1 MKTQPWAIG
10 IVLFFTLLT
19 STAQVMYKLAANR
32 LVFDFSNIQLTLM
45 SIFTN
50 VYLYIGAFLYI
61 TSAILLLIALRG
73 GELNVLYPI
82 VALSYVWVGI
92 LSMFVFNEAMIPI
105 KWIGVVFIIA
115 GVSCIGVGSK

>member
-1 MKTQPWAIG
+1 MKTQPWAVG

-32 LVFDFSNIQLTLM
+32 LVFDFSNIQLTFF

-50 VYLYIGAFLYI
+50 HYLYIGATLYI
-61 TSAILLLIALRG
+61 ISAILLIIALRG
-73 GELNVLYPI
+73 GELNVLYPL

-92 LSMFVFNEAMIPI
+92 LSMLIFKETMTML
-105 KWIGVVFIIA
+105 KWLGVVFIIA
-115 GVSCIGVGSK
+115 GVSCIGAGSR